1 MLETNTEGGLSLFQ
15 EHYLINIHNKSLKYM
30 KFSPVCRCLK
40 LKKVVQLPKIMG
52 VVRGDLK
59 LTSGPKSSCVWW
71 ITPSLCSSWCEVTH
85 PGTVHFPSGS
95 CLTVRMSG
103 FLSCISYHAMHLQRE
118 QPSLWFGRLAI
129 KLIADERVIA
139 SLHRED
145 DWWSDAGQTVACP
158 SLSQCMKTLWMSPGA
173 W

>member
-1 MLETNTEGGLSLFQ
+1 MLETNTQGGLPLFQ

-30 KFSPVCRCLK
+30 KFSPVYRCLK

-71 ITPSLCSSWCEVTH
+71 INLSSLQLLMWGCASWHCTLSQWHLPYCEDV
-85 PGTVHFPSGS
+85 
-95 CLTVRMSG
+95 
-103 FLSCISYHAMHLQRE
+103 CISYHAMHLQRE
-118 QPSLWFGRLAI
+118 QPSLWFGWLAI
-129 KLIADERVIA
+129 KLIADKHVIA

-145 DWWSDAGQTVACP
+145 DWWSDAEQTVACP
-158 SLSQCMKTLWMSPGA
+158 SVS
-173 W
+173 